1 MAKPELEFFD
11 PLAEGSTVWQPV
23 AADATGQL
31 SELVLSR
38 DAEGGAVTRLLRFA
52 PGTDTSAN
60 GTVTH
65 DVWEEIWI
73 VEGTLHD
80 LLLRKTF
87 TAGMYACRPQACHTA
102 PGAPTVAASCLRCGT
117 ATATGSAS
125 RGHRTSLS
133 S

>member
-1 MAKPELEFFD
+1 MNAGRGMAKPELEFFD

-87 TAGMYACRPQACHTA
+87 TAGMYACRP
-102 PGAPTVAASCLRCGT
+102 PGMPHGPWRSDRGCLMFEVRY
-117 ATATGSAS
+117 
-125 RGHRTSLS
+125 GHSDR
-133 S
+133 